1 MTDDAAS
8 PADRLEPTTERAAE
22 RRLERITFDYSATE
36 DRLLARMQASDGE
49 RQAAWLTQRL
59 ARRLV
64 KALLSHLEKAIVAEC
79 SGSGKL
85 DTTSTGTAGQSPK
98 AMLMSFRHQAA
109 QLKRNASPAV
119 APIETRDL
127 PLLEAIHARLS
138 YNRAALTME
147 LPGGPAVLS
156 LSHDHAWQLLQ
167 ILLNIFRKADWPVD
181 VWPDWMRDQDDAGT
195 LSGDTQVLH

>member
-8 PADRLEPTTERAAE
+8 PADRPELTTERAAE

-64 KALLSHLEKAIVAEC
+64 KALLAHLDKTTMTERTSVASNSAVS
-79 SGSGKL
+79 SGSV
-85 DTTSTGTAGQSPK
+85 SQSPK
-98 AMLMSFRHQAA
+98 EMLMSFRHQAA
-109 QLKRNASPAV
+109 MLKRESPPPV
-119 APIETRDL
+119 APIDTHDL
-127 PLLEAIHARLS
+127 PLLEIIHARLLQS
-138 YNRAALTME
+138 RAVLTIE
-147 LPGGPAVLS
+147 LPAGPVVLS

-167 ILLNIFRKADWPVD
+167 ILLNIFGKADWPVD
-181 VWPDWMRDQDDAGT
+181 AWPDWMRDGDANGT
-195 LSGDTQVLH
+195 PPGDTQVLH